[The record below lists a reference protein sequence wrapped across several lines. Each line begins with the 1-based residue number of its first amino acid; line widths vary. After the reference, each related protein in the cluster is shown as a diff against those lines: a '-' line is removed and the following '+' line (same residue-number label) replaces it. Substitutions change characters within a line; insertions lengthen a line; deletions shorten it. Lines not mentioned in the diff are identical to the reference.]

1 MPFIQSLLT
10 APPEFAICTV
20 SATLHTGIG
29 ALSGLLKLLLLEPGE
44 DSRRHVFPAMID
56 RQ

>member
-1 MPFIQSLLT
+1 MPLIQSLLT
-10 APPEFAICTV
+10 APPKLAHALARPGFILD
-20 SATLHTGIG
+20 SG